1 MSIQSMPPLLSLRDL
16 AIDFPARGP
25 GTQGVRPA
33 VTSIGFD
40 IPEGGFVAL
49 VGESGSGKS
58 LTALSL
64 LGLLPPGAR
73 RLSGTAI
80 FENEDIFRLGAAPL
94 RALRGS
100 RIGMIFQEPMT
111 SLNPV
116 LTVGSQ
122 IAEVLYLHL
131 GLTRRAAQSRTFELL
146 DAVRINDPRRI
157 ANAYPHELSGGM
169 RQRVMIAMAIACHPR
184 LLIAD
189 EPTTAL
195 DVTIQAQILE
205 LIDSLRAELSM
216 AVLLIT
222 HDLDIVAQWADRAVI
237 ARAGQVVEALDASR
251 LFTHAQ
257 APYTRAL
264 LAASPRQGKVRHYTD
279 GPLTELPAIMGEA

>member
-1 MSIQSMPPLLSLRDL
+1 MPPLLSLRDL

-80 FENEDIFRLGAAPL
+80 FENEDIFRLEAAPL

-131 GLTRRAAQSRTFELL
+131 GLPRRAAQSRTVELL